1 MGLKDDVK
9 DIKKE
14 FEEVKNQS
22 FALEVLHDYKKANK
36 RMFIIIII
44 LIIAFI
50 GLLGYTIYLL
60 NDIGVVETT
69 TEVEQSDAEN
79 NNYIGNN
86 GDIINGS
93 KDKAN

>member
-1 MGLKDDVK
+1 MKLKDDVLE
-9 DIKKE
+9 IKKE
-14 FEEVKNQS
+14 FDEVKNKS
-22 FALEVLHDYKKANK
+22 FAMELISDARKVNK

-44 LIIAFI
+44 LIVAFI

-60 NDIGVVETT
+60 NDIGTIETT

-86 GDIINGS
+86 EDIINGA
-93 KDKAN
+93 KDKTN

>member
-1 MGLKDDVK
+1 MKLKDDVLE
-9 DIKKE
+9 IKKE
-14 FEEVKNQS
+14 VDEVKNKS
-22 FALEVLHDYKKANK
+22 FAMELISDARKANK

-44 LIIAFI
+44 LIVAFI

-60 NDIGVVETT
+60 NDIGTIKTT

-86 GDIINGS
+86 GDIINGT
-93 KDKAN
+93 KDKTN